1 MTLSP
6 DQIVF
11 LRWHEMDIVN
21 ATILFTWG
29 VMTVLWVASWWASR
43 HITSSSS
50 IPYWQNMLE
59 TAMSLISR
67 QILEV
72 SRQEPDA
79 YLPFIGTIFIFIFS
93 SSIFSVIPSFQAPT
107 ASLSTTIALAICVF
121 FAVPY
126 FGIRQRGFKAYF
138 KSYLQPTMLMLPFNI
153 IGEISRTIALS
164 IRLYGNMMS
173 GALILA
179 ILLTL
184 VPLFFP
190 VVLQLLGLITG
201 VIQAYIFAILA
212 LVYITSASQAQK
224 DHEAKKGEPKHE

>member
-1 MTLSP
+1 
-6 DQIVF
+6 
-11 LRWHEMDIVN
+11 MDLVN
-21 ATILFTWG
+21 ATILFTWSI
-29 VMTVLWVASWWASR
+29 MAVLWIASWWASR

-59 TAMSLISR
+59 TVLSLISR
-67 QILEV
+67 QIHEV

-79 YLPFIGTIFIFIFS
+79 YLPFIGTIFLFIFS
-93 SSIFSVIPSFQAPT
+93 SSIMSIIPGFRAPT
-107 ASLSTTIALAICVF
+107 ASFSTTIALAFCVF

-126 FGIRQRGFKAYF
+126 FGIRQRGLKAYL
-138 KSYLQPTMLMLPFNI
+138 KSYLQPTILMLPFNI
-153 IGEISRTIALS
+153 IGEISRTMALS

-173 GALILA
+173 GAVILA

-201 VIQAYIFAILA
+201 VIQAYIFAVLA